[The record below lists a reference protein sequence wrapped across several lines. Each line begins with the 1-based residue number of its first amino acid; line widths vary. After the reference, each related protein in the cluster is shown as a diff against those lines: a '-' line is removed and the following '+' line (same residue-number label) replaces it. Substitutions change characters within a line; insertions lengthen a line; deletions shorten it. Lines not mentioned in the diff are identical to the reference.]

1 MPHSLTNENYYD
13 DKTYLSSSALSNFV
27 KFDNYGNP
35 VYSFQD
41 FANPPSLEDNDNV
54 QIGKILDELLTEGV
68 TFEDK
73 YEAVA
78 RRTGKSD
85 RIEITNSMYE
95 AIQTARSAI
104 LKAPYS
110 KSLTFGEYIS
120 QPHVSNQA
128 ILTDESLKLKGKF
141 DFLDNIDNT
150 IVDLKCTGSVAM
162 VKKEMLW
169 NGHLNLNHKWVRQ
182 MSIYRHLLLTSLP
195 KDTEVKVNL
204 AIVGHDGSCWFVNLD
219 PASLDLAFKNVLRD
233 IEHLRNAIKNGQYI
247 ETYTHYVKEDG
258 KEEPQV
264 YTF

>member
-1 MPHSLTNENYYD
+1 M
-13 DKTYLSSSALSNFV
+13 
-27 KFDNYGNP
+27 
-35 VYSFQD
+35 
-41 FANPPSLEDNDNV
+41 
-54 QIGKILDELLTEGV
+54 
-68 TFEDK
+68 
-73 YEAVA
+73 
-78 RRTGKSD
+78 
-85 RIEITNSMYE
+85 
-95 AIQTARSAI
+95 
-104 LKAPYS
+104 
-110 KSLTFGEYIS
+110 
-120 QPHVSNQA
+120 
-128 ILTDESLKLKGKF
+128 KLKGKF
-141 DFLDNIDNT
+141 DFLDKMDNT

-233 IEHLRNAIKNGQYI
+233 IEHLRNAIENGQYI